1 MSPRQSSR
9 GLIIATVFVCF
20 VLGAT
25 ACSGQPPGENL
36 TNTRPEVSVS
46 ATTIE
51 VALIPRGLNMYDR
64 YTEVI
69 GHPCSPN
76 REICWE

>member
-1 MSPRQSSR
+1 MSPPQLTHRLIGAAVAVCL
-9 GLIIATVFVCF
+9 GL
-20 VLGAT
+20 AT

-36 TNTRPEVSVS
+36 TNTRPGESVS
-46 ATTIE
+46 TTTTE

-69 GHPCSPN
+69 GHRCNPN